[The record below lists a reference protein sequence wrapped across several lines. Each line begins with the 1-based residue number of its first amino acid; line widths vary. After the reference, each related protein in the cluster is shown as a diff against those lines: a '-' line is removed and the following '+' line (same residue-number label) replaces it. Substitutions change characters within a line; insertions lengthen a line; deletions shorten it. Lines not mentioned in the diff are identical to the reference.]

1 MVSAEKAAHSAAWTI
16 VTSLGSRVV
25 GLVGTLLL
33 TRFLAPA
40 EVGEVSAAS
49 VIVITLDMF
58 LTFGVGMYL
67 VANPKAGRD
76 VAFHA
81 TVIHVGTG
89 LIAAVAAVALC
100 RPLAPVFDAPGLAQF
115 VPGLA
120 LAALIGRVAFMP
132 ERVLVRQM
140 RFRRIGMSRALAEIA
155 LPVVAVATARAGAGG
170 FALVWGNLARSTVQ
184 LCAEAPAV
192 SWRDWAQ
199 PTALHGAT
207 LRTLI
212 SYGTWSSIGSLAVV
226 ASRRWD
232 NLAVS
237 RLFGPGVMG
246 AYNLAYNLA
255 DVPSIQVGEQITD
268 VLLSSLANMEHERRV
283 NALVRASG
291 LLSLVIFPL
300 AIGLGAVAPV
310 VTRTFLGERWWL
322 VGPMLTILSAMAIT
336 RPVTGAV
343 HSYLQVRLRVR
354 WVTAIE
360 GTTALTIVILL
371 FTMGRV
377 GPLWACAAIGVAFGI
392 RLLLSLEL
400 LRRLERVPVLPILA
414 RQWRP
419 LLASVPLAA
428 AVLAVRRAFQHAG
441 WGELRGLHAAPELV
455 AAVAAGGLA
464 YAAAAL
470 VIARSASRD
479 LIDLGRRVVRRRRD
493 EDA

>member
-25 GLVGTLLL
+25 GLVGTLVL
-33 TRFLAPA
+33 TRYLAPDQ
-40 EVGEVSAAS
+40 VGEVSAAS

-67 VANPKAGRD
+67 VANPKAGRA

-89 LIAAVAAVALC
+89 LVAAGAAIALA
-100 RPLAPVFDAPGLAQF
+100 RPLAPMFDAPGLVQY

-120 LAALIGRVAFMP
+120 VAALIARVAFMP
-132 ERVLVRQM
+132 ERILVRQM
-140 RFRRIGMSRALAEIA
+140 SFRRVGMSRALAEIA
-155 LPVVAVATARAGAGG
+155 MPVVAVATARAGAGG
-170 FALVWGNLARSTVQ
+170 FAIVWGNLARSTVQ
-184 LCAEAPAV
+184 LVAEAPAV
-192 SWRDWAQ
+192 SWRDWCE
-199 PTALHGAT
+199 PTALHAGT

-232 NLAVS
+232 NLLVS
-237 RLFGPGVMG
+237 RLFGPGIMG

-268 VLLSSLANMEHERRV
+268 VLLSSLANMDHERRER
-283 NALVRASG
+283 ALVRASG
-291 LLSLVIFPL
+291 LLALVIFPL
-300 AIGLGAVAPV
+300 AIGLGAVAPT

-336 RPVTGAV
+336 RPLTSAV

-354 WVTAIE
+354 AVTAIE
-360 GTTALTIVILL
+360 TITVVLIVTLL
-371 FTMGRV
+371 FTVGRI
-377 GPLWACAAIGVAFGI
+377 GPLYACGAVGIAFAA
-392 RLLLSLEL
+392 RLFISLEL
-400 LRRLERVPVLPILA
+400 LRRGEGVAVWPILA

-419 LLASVPLAA
+419 LLACVPLAA
-428 AVLAVRRAFQHAG
+428 AVLLVRRAFQHSAFA
-441 WGELRGLHAAPELV
+441 EARGLHAVPELV
-455 AAVAAGGLA
+455 AEVAAGGLA
-464 YAAAAL
+464 YAGAAL
-470 VIARSASRD
+470 VIAREASRD
-479 LIDLGRRVVRRRRD
+479 LLDLGQRVLKGRRD
-493 EDA
+493 D